1 MSVAASK
8 WARLADVQK
17 SSSKLVLLNLAQLV
31 RYDDEQWN
39 VFASIE
45 YLAKVTHLNRKTVI
59 EALGRLRKLGAIQDT
74 GRRAG
79 DNRSSIIYRICPNA
93 VPLIDVVT
101 SGTVASGI
109 NVQRTSQHDF
119 ECDSDAGAHPY
130 TPAPGDALA
139 TGDRFAFTTLDP
151 QAGHATEEPANDARC
166 TELEA
171 PRDDNQELCLA
182 NIPACI
188 TDGETED
195 RRPGKGVPTAQG
207 WQTAGFAAPGNK
219 QQTSADRGSRRHR
232 TGAKERS
239 TTASSAGAAATPL
252 PSGWS
257 LPERWQIW
265 TQRERP
271 HWSAEKIDAM
281 AATFSAYM
289 RSRPGDGGLSAD
301 WFESWRLWVFRE
313 RESKDAKESA
323 KPWHASWSGIV
334 TKGKRLGL
342 EQAPNEPP
350 PQFQGSSIRC
360 RWTAAASLIVIHC
373 QSQNRDEYQK
383 RA

>member
-1 MSVAASK
+1 MSVEASK

-31 RYDDEQWN
+31 RYDADQWT

-59 EALGRLRKLGAIQDT
+59 EALGRLRELGAIQDT

-79 DNRSSIIYRICPNA
+79 DNRSSIIYRLCPNA
-93 VPLIDVVT
+93 VPLIDVAA
-101 SGTVASGI
+101 SGTAASGI
-109 NVQRTSQHDF
+109 TVQPTPQQDF
-119 ECDSDAGAHPY
+119 EFESAAGEHPDG
-130 TPAPGDALA
+130 PAPAA
-139 TGDRFAFTTLDP
+139 VANSAPTTVTARDSNTHHV
-151 QAGHATEEPANDARC
+151 ADDSEYEGRCSEFGAIWDDTREP
-166 TELEA
+166 
-171 PRDDNQELCLA
+171 CLA
-182 NIPACI
+182 NALGCI
-188 TDGETED
+188 AEA
-195 RRPGKGVPTAQG
+195 GVRDDWSAQGVATAQG
-207 WQTAGFAAPGNK
+207 SQAAVF
-219 QQTSADRGSRRHR
+219 TSPTHKHQAAADYGSRRR
-232 TGAKERS
+232 RGAARKRSTGAS
-239 TTASSAGAAATPL
+239 FGGAAATPL

-289 RSRPGDGGLSAD
+289 RSRPGDEGLSAD

-313 RESKDAKESA
+313 RESKDAKELA
-323 KPWHASWSGIV
+323 KPWHGSWSGIV

-342 EQAPNEPP
+342 EQAPNEPEVH
-350 PQFQGSSIRC
+350 FKARVF
-360 RWTAAASLIVIHC
+360 AAAGLPPPH
-373 QSQNRDEYQK
+373 
-383 RA
+383 